1 MMSNRWNS
9 ADITD
14 QSGRTVLV
22 TGGNSGLGFHTCRL
36 LAAKGARV
44 LLASRSPQ
52 RGRQAGTEI
61 LQEIPGAQ
69 VETVDL
75 DLADLESV
83 RRCAESLR
91 ADLDRLDLLVNNAGV
106 MAIPRQE
113 TVQGFERQFG
123 VNHLGHFALTGALLP
138 LLLATPG
145 SRIVNVSSIAHR
157 HGRINFDDLHSRR
170 KYSPFG
176 AYAQSKLANLLFTLE
191 LQRRLAGKDADT
203 ICVSAH
209 PGFSSTNLQYAAARE
224 KGSRFEL
231 IVMRVLNALL
241 SQSAEQGALPQLYA
255 AAAPGVR
262 GGDYI
267 GPDGWMQMRGHPK
280 KFRARE
286 TAYDQEAAQELW
298 RRSVEMTAEPFDH
311 LQD

>member
-1 MMSNRWNS
+1 MMSVRWSS
-9 ADITD
+9 ANIPD
-14 QSGRTVLV
+14 QTGRTVLV

-36 LAAKGARV
+36 LAARGARV

-52 RGRQAGTEI
+52 RGRQARTEI
-61 LQEIPGAQ
+61 LRGLPDAQ
-69 VETVDL
+69 LETIDL
-75 DLADLESV
+75 DLADLASV
-83 RRCAESLR
+83 RRCVENLR
-91 ADLDRLDLLVNNAGV
+91 TDLDHLDILVNNAGV

-138 LLLATPG
+138 LLLETPG
-145 SRIVNVSSIAHR
+145 SRIVNVSSMAHR
-157 HGRINFDDLHSRR
+157 SGRMNFSDLHGQR

-191 LQRRLAGKDADT
+191 LQRRLGSIGAVT
-203 ICVSAH
+203 ICLSAH
-209 PGFSSTNLQYAAARE
+209 PGFAATNLQYAAARE

-231 IVMRVLNALL
+231 LVMRILNALL

-255 AAAPGVR
+255 AAATDVR

-267 GPDGWMQMRGHPK
+267 GPDGWMQMRGLPK
-280 KFRARE
+280 KHQAKE

-298 RRSVEMTAEPFDH
+298 RRSVEMTGEPFDQ
-311 LQD
+311 LQE

>member
-1 MMSNRWNS
+1 MTPVRWNS

-52 RGRQAGTEI
+52 RGRQARTEI
-61 LQEIPGAQ
+61 LQETPGAQ
-69 VETVDL
+69 LETVDL

-83 RRCAESLR
+83 RRCAENLR
-91 ADLDRLDLLVNNAGV
+91 ADLDRLDVLVNNAGV

-145 SRIVNVSSIAHR
+145 SRVVNVSSIAHR
-157 HGRINFDDLHSRR
+157 HGRINFDDLHGQR

-176 AYAQSKLANLLFTLE
+176 AYAQSKLANLLFTFE
-191 LQRRLAGKDADT
+191 LQRRLGSQEAGT
-203 ICVSAH
+203 ICASAH
-209 PGFSSTNLQYAAARE
+209 PGFSATNLQYVAARE

-231 IVMRVLNALL
+231 IVMRILNALF

-255 AAAPGVR
+255 AAATGVR
-262 GGDYI
+262 GGDYF
-267 GPDGWMQMRGHPK
+267 GPDRWMQTRGLPK
-280 KFRARE
+280 KVRAKE
-286 TAYDQEAAQELW
+286 TAHDQEAAQELW
-298 RRSVEMTAEPFDH
+298 RRSVEMTAEPFDQ
-311 LQD
+311 LQE

>member
-9 ADITD
+9 ANISD
-14 QSGRTVLV
+14 QTGRTVLV

-52 RGRQAGTEI
+52 RGRKARTEI
-61 LQEIPGAQ
+61 LQEFPGAQ
-69 VETVDL
+69 LETVDL

-83 RRCAESLR
+83 RRCAENLG

-123 VNHLGHFALTGALLP
+123 VNYLGHFALTGALLP

-157 HGRINFDDLHSRR
+157 HGRINFDDLHGQR

-191 LQRRLAGKDADT
+191 LQRRLASKDAGT
-203 ICVSAH
+203 ICASAH
-209 PGFSSTNLQYAAARE
+209 PGFSATNLQYVAARE

-231 IVMRVLNALL
+231 IVMRILNALF

-255 AAAPGVR
+255 AAATGVR
-262 GGDYI
+262 GGDYF
-267 GPDGWMQMRGHPK
+267 GPDRWMQTRGLPK
-280 KFRARE
+280 KVRAKE

-298 RRSVEMTAEPFDH
+298 RRSVEMTAESFDQ

>member
-1 MMSNRWNS
+1 M
-9 ADITD
+9 
-14 QSGRTVLV
+14 
-22 TGGNSGLGFHTCRL
+22 
-36 LAAKGARV
+36 
-44 LLASRSPQ
+44 
-52 RGRQAGTEI
+52 
-61 LQEIPGAQ
+61 
-69 VETVDL
+69 
-75 DLADLESV
+75 
-83 RRCAESLR
+83 RRCAQDLR

-138 LLLATPG
+138 LLLATPS

-157 HGRINFDDLHSRR
+157 HGRINFDDLHGQR

-191 LQRRLAGKDADT
+191 LQRRLASKDAGT
-203 ICVSAH
+203 ICASAH
-209 PGFSSTNLQYAAARE
+209 PGFSATNLQYAAARE

-231 IVMRVLNALL
+231 IVMRILNALF

-255 AAAPGVR
+255 VTATGVR
-262 GGDYI
+262 GGDYF
-267 GPDGWMQMRGHPK
+267 GPDRWMQTRGLPK
-280 KFRARE
+280 KVRAKE
-286 TAYDQEAAQELW
+286 TAYDQQAAQELW
-298 RRSVEMTAEPFDH
+298 RRSVEMTAEPFDQ